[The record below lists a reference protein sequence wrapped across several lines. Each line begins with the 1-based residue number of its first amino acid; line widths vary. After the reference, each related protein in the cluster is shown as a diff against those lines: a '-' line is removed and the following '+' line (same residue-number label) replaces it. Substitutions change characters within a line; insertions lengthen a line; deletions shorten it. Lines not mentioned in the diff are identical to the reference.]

1 MFYYPP
7 PPPPPPAG
15 ANIFHLA
22 PGPYC
27 SIPGPVGISGLFT
40 CPPPP
45 PTPLPPSLNPNTA
58 VTAPTEEEK
67 AKAKPKPKAPKKKI
81 LIPPLPPLLPPPP
94 PLPPAAEGKKG
105 EEKKGEGESGAGAK
119 EGSKPKDEEKK
130 TEEKTEEKKEN
141 KKREEKKKVSN
152 TYLPPQIPPGTNFW
166 FAAELT
172 QLNIFNKGVR
182 IWEERWR
189 RDRKAFK
196 AFTVDVHWP
205 VRTIIERT
213 RNHSTTDETTTTAA
227 AVCSGWAVTEVI
239 EVGDNTFLKGTTV
252 AYGSDKATVSLA
264 SMGWN
269 GKRGKS
275 LPPVWL
281 TVHKV

>member
-7 PPPPPPAG
+7 PPPPP

-40 CPPPP
+40 F
-45 PTPLPPSLNPNTA
+45 NPNP
-58 VTAPTEEEK
+58 APTASTEEK
-67 AKAKPKPKAPKKKI
+67 AAKEKPKAPKKKI

-94 PLPPAAEGKKG
+94 PLPAAEGKK
-105 EEKKGEGESGAGAK
+105 EKEKKDEESLSVAK
-119 EGSKPKDEEKK
+119 EGSKAKEKDKPKEEEK
-130 TEEKTEEKKEN
+130 EKGQKK
-141 KKREEKKKVSN
+141 EEKKKKKKVIN
-152 TYLPPQIPPGTNFW
+152 TYLPPQIPKGTNFW
-166 FAAELT
+166 FAAEFTRLH
-172 QLNIFNKGVR
+172 IFNKGVR
-182 IWEERWR
+182 IWEEKWR
-189 RDRKAFK
+189 GDRKAFK
-196 AFTVDVHWP
+196 AFTVDIHWP
-205 VRTIIERT
+205 VRSIIERT
-213 RNHSTTDETTTTAA
+213 RNHNTADETTTTEQQAA

-239 EVGDNTFLKGTTV
+239 EAGDNTFLKGTTV
-252 AYGSDKATVSLA
+252 AYGSDKAKVSLA

-269 GKRGKS
+269 GKRGTS

>member
-7 PPPPPPAG
+7 PPPPPPP

-27 SIPGPVGISGLFT
+27 SVAGPIGISGLFT
-40 CPPPP
+40 FNQSPAPP
-45 PTPLPPSLNPNTA
+45 
-58 VTAPTEEEK
+58 APTEEEK
-67 AKAKPKPKAPKKKI
+67 PKAKEKPKAPKKKI

-94 PLPPAAEGKKG
+94 PLPAAGGKKG
-105 EEKKGEGESGAGAK
+105 EKKDEESAPAAK
-119 EGSKPKDEEKK
+119 EGSKPKDDPKGKEIKPKEEEKGK
-130 TEEKTEEKKEN
+130 
-141 KKREEKKKVSN
+141 EEKKKEKEKKKVINS
-152 TYLPPQIPPGTNFW
+152 YLPPLIPKGTNFW
-166 FAAELT
+166 FAAEFT
-172 QLNIFNKGVR
+172 QLHIFNKGVR

-189 RDRKAFK
+189 GDRKAFK
-196 AFTVDVHWP
+196 AFTVDIHWP
-205 VRTIIERT
+205 VRSIIERT
-213 RNHSTTDETTTTAA
+213 RNHNTAVDNDETATTAA

-252 AYGSDKATVSLA
+252 AYGSDKAKVSLA

-269 GKRGKS
+269 GKRGKA

-281 TVHKV
+281 TVHKI

>member
-7 PPPPPPAG
+7 PPPPPP

-40 CPPPP
+40 F
-45 PTPLPPSLNPNTA
+45 NPNPA
-58 VTAPTEEEK
+58 PTAPTEEK
-67 AKAKPKPKAPKKKI
+67 AAKEKPKAPKKKI

-94 PLPPAAEGKKG
+94 PLPAAEGKK
-105 EEKKGEGESGAGAK
+105 EKEKKDEESLSVAK
-119 EGSKPKDEEKK
+119 EGSKAKEKDKPKEEEK
-130 TEEKTEEKKEN
+130 EKGQKK
-141 KKREEKKKVSN
+141 EEKKKKKKVIN
-152 TYLPPQIPPGTNFW
+152 TYLPPQIPKGTNFW
-166 FAAELT
+166 FAAEFTRLH
-172 QLNIFNKGVR
+172 IFNKGVR
-182 IWEERWR
+182 IWEEKWR
-189 RDRKAFK
+189 GDRKAFK
-196 AFTVDVHWP
+196 AFTVDIHWP
-205 VRTIIERT
+205 VRSIIERT
-213 RNHSTTDETTTTAA
+213 RNHNNAETTTTEQQAA

-239 EVGDNTFLKGTTV
+239 EAGDNTFLKGTTV
-252 AYGSDKATVSLA
+252 AYGSDKAKVSLA

>member
-7 PPPPPPAG
+7 PPPPPPPP

-40 CPPPP
+40 FNQSPAP
-45 PTPLPPSLNPNTA
+45 
-58 VTAPTEEEK
+58 TAPTEEK
-67 AKAKPKPKAPKKKI
+67 AAKEKPKAPKKKI

-94 PLPPAAEGKKG
+94 PPPLPAAEGKKEEKG
-105 EEKKGEGESGAGAK
+105 EEAGTVAK
-119 EGSKPKDEEKK
+119 EVGKPKKKDEPK
-130 TEEKTEEKKEN
+130 EEKKEEGG
-141 KKREEKKKVSN
+141 KKEEKKEKKKKVIN
-152 TYLPPQIPPGTNFW
+152 TYLPPQIPKGTNFW
-166 FAAELT
+166 FAAEFT
-172 QLNIFNKGVR
+172 QLHIFNKGVR
-182 IWEERWR
+182 IWEEKWR
-189 RDRKAFK
+189 GDRKAFK
-196 AFTVDVHWP
+196 AFTVDIHWP
-205 VRTIIERT
+205 VRSIIERT
-213 RNHSTTDETTTTAA
+213 RNHNNAETTTEQQA

-239 EVGDNTFLKGTTV
+239 EAGDNTFLKGTTV
-252 AYGSDKATVSLA
+252 AYGSEKAKVSLA